1 MLASKTPAPNNL
13 PIGTGP
19 SSVARLFRERV
30 APCGLEPL
38 RQLEA
43 SVDAKL
49 AAVRELE
56 TVSADRFPQQFATVL
71 HGVLSV
77 RSYGPRIVAETDRSG
92 VQATVQAAREGYLGP
107 AQLTEVADRL
117 AGAPEEVRRD
127 VASEL
132 LHGAAPDRVALLA
145 RWVWNP
151 SRRTGVL
158 SELGAPTADS
168 YVHAQARLGEIR
180 LELGALGFPCASFTG
195 VDVVLALTYAARLQ
209 LATDGQ
215 LRSGGLEALLPGGY
229 PLASMILGV
238 RRQVFDADR

>member
-1 MLASKTPAPNNL
+1 MLASKPPAPNHL
-13 PIGTGP
+13 PIGSGP
-19 SSVARLFRERV
+19 SAVARLFRERV

-43 SVDAKL
+43 GVEAKL

-56 TVSADRFPQQFATVL
+56 TASSDRFPQQFNTVL
-71 HGVLSV
+71 RGVLSA
-77 RSYGPRIVAETDRSG
+77 RSDGPRIIAETDPAG
-92 VQATVQAAREGYLGP
+92 VQAAVQAARTGYLGP

-127 VASEL
+127 VAGEL
-132 LHGAAPDRVALLA
+132 LHGAAPDRISLLA

-158 SELGAPTADS
+158 AELGAPTSDS

-180 LELGALGFPCASFTG
+180 LELGALGFPCASFAG

-215 LRSGGLEALLPGGY
+215 LRSGGLESLLPGAY
-229 PLASMILGV
+229 PLAAMILGV
-238 RRQVFDADR
+238 RRQVLNADR

>member
-1 MLASKTPAPNNL
+1 MLASKPSVSNNL

-43 SVDAKL
+43 GVEAKL

-56 TVSADRFPQQFATVL
+56 AASADRFPQQFRAVVR
-71 HGVLSV
+71 GVLSA
-77 RSYGPRIVAETDRSG
+77 RSDGPRIVAETNRTG
-92 VQATVQAAREGYLGP
+92 VQAAVKAARTGYLGP

-117 AGAPEEVRRD
+117 AGAPEEVLRD

-132 LHGAAPDRVALLA
+132 LHGGAPDRVSLLA

-158 SELGAPTADS
+158 AELGAPTADS
-168 YVHAQARLGEIR
+168 YAHAQARLGEIR
-180 LELGALGFPCASFTG
+180 LELGTLGFPCASFAG

-215 LRSGGLEALLPGGY
+215 LRSGGLESLLPGAY
-229 PLASMILGV
+229 PLAAMILGV
-238 RRQVFDADR
+238 RRQVVDADR